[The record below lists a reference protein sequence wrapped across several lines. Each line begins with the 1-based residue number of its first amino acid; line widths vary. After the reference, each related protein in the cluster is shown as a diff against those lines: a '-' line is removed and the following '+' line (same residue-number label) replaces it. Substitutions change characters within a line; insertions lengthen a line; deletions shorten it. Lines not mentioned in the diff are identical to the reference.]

1 MKTSRFKYLYQQ
13 YLSDRLTAA
22 ERLEWMNL
30 LADKPMQEEF
40 EQDIPWFD
48 IPVDDLVG
56 MPQDKVD
63 PMIAAIVSYP
73 QRELVKPKLWPWLVV
88 AASIVL
94 VMGFGSYFFLNKYM
108 PLKHDANLAADI
120 APGKLGATLTLASG
134 KQIHLSDALN
144 GKLADESGVAISK
157 TEDGQIVYELKR
169 AAGDGSGKMNSLST
183 AKGETYQLRLP
194 DGSMV
199 WLNAASS
206 LTYAADLNGQGK
218 RRVSLEGEAY
228 FEISKDK
235 VRPFVVESRGQEV
248 EVLGTHFNINAYQD
262 EGMVRTTLLEGRVRV
277 CQGNAQQVLLPGTQA
292 SNASGRL
299 SVEQVDTDLIVAWK
313 NNNFIFDSQRIEA
326 IMRMIGRW
334 YNVDVVYVGAPPKD
348 TFWGSVSRFDKVSK
362 VLSAL
367 ESTGQVHFRLQGKTI
382 YVSR

>member
-73 QRELVKPKLWPWLVV
+73 QRELVKPKIWPWLVV

-108 PLKHDANLAADI
+108 PLKHDANFVADI

-134 KQIHLSDALN
+134 KRIHLSDALN
-144 GKLADESGVAISK
+144 GKLAEESGVAISK

-169 AAGDGSGKMNSLST
+169 AGAGSGKMNSLST

-228 FEISKDK
+228 FEIFKDK
-235 VRPFVVESRGQEV
+235 ARPFVVESRGQEV

-277 CQGNAQQVLLPGTQA
+277 RQGDAQQVLLPGTQA

-299 SVEQVDTDLIVAWK
+299 SVDQVDTDLIVAWK